1 MADATERLLLQV
13 DASIE
18 LLRRELAA
26 GEQPMDR
33 LERRAASMAGNV
45 DRSIGNMGSR
55 FGDFARLADDAAKQA
70 ERSFTA
76 SYQQIQRIAGQ
87 SMKGPTIAGGAN
99 LGIDDLR
106 AQQAAAAQQAQ
117 AYRLIGEAAERAAA
131 KNRDTSEATRLFIQA
146 TAASRIE
153 AEQAAAALA
162 QEAGALE
169 RVQIELM
176 QSAEAAELF
185 VTRHQ
190 RVAEAAAEE
199 RRLAA
204 AADEAARSQHA
215 LAAAANA
222 LRTAID
228 PMYVAQQR
236 FDMELTRAETL
247 LAAGVISQREY
258 AAAVGQ
264 ARSALQQLAA
274 QLSGATDRE
283 EQLAIATSKAAAAE
297 ERMTNEVHQLRAA
310 LDPMFAAQQRFDN
323 EMDRAERLLAAG
335 AITTR
340 EYANALLL
348 ARTNLYD
355 HARAIPTASQ
365 ATARLTEEQR
375 RAMAAM
381 QANRFAMQGLSYQA
395 QDTFTQLSMGANIF
409 NVIAIQGAQAA
420 GQLSFLQ
427 GATGSLQARAAKFA
441 QFMLGPWGLAITA
454 GLMVVG
460 ALTKH
465 VDLLDNKLDNAID
478 KMKRDADQTALT
490 EKAKKRFALSI
501 EGVTAAI
508 AEQTKALDAAARSEE
523 SAAERSNIAAKQKMA
538 EALAV
543 RQATAARLAEA
554 VAMEESLKSSPLTN
568 AYLSQNGERDQLQR
582 RITELQAAATQADAA
597 VTRQQQ
603 IVNETRVDLAQEAA
617 RRATDPIA
625 RINRL
630 YDQQAQAAERA
641 ARQEARRGAVVDA
654 NLIRQLAGIERNRQ
668 AELKAEQDRQS
679 AARAGGGA
687 ANRQFGREID
697 VAGARQIIASLG
709 GRVTSATRSRAEQ
722 ERLWAEKQAG
732 RHNGPV
738 AKPGTSSHEHG
749 QALDVAYG
757 PGISV
762 ASIRKAFNDA
772 GVRLRK
778 ILNEPGQRV
787 FHVEWGKAGRA
798 GPSAETLQ
806 RRAVAAERKELRDEN
821 AFGKEILQARRK
833 IMDATARTAT
843 TAERE
848 ALAQE
853 EINAEAETE
862 RLAIGNR
869 LKAGDLTVAEALHLS
884 TLNETIR
891 KERLRGIEIDR
902 ATRQIDRQYDAMA
915 EEGASRLDVLRIQQ
929 ETAATERDRRRIARE
944 ILDLEQQM
952 RRQAL
957 ERVRDSSQDPDA
969 VLSAKRQLDRL
980 PEVEQAEDKRFDQQA
995 ASPFEQYRDR
1005 LKAATSDTT
1014 NQLQAIAVDGFG
1026 RLEEAGSRA
1035 AAQAVT
1041 DLLGIGGV
1049 AGEVIG
1055 GVIQDLARLA
1065 IQKAVVAA
1073 IGGGV
1078 FGFADGGPTSV
1089 LPGFARGGSL
1099 ARVSGF
1105 AGGGSPG
1112 GLIRGPGNARSDSIL
1127 AMLSNGKGAI
1137 RVSNK
1142 EFIVNGK
1149 ATEEWL
1155 PELAAINSGKLR
1167 KYANGGLVSPS
1178 MPRLR
1183 EPRPNMARLSSAR
1196 DSRLQVDTRVRVEGS
1211 DLLKMTMQETA
1222 VRTVGAAAEP
1232 IMAGA
1237 QTRTLRR
1244 MARTELPG
1252 GWG

>member
-1 MADATERLLLQV
+1 MAEATERLLLQV

-33 LERRAASMAGNV
+33 LERRAASMATNV
-45 DRSIGNMGSR
+45 DRSIGKMGSR
-55 FGDFARLADDAAKQA
+55 FGEFSRMADDAAKRA
-70 ERSFTA
+70 EQSFTA
-76 SYQQIQRIAGQ
+76 SYQQIQRITSQ
-87 SMKGPTIAGGAN
+87 SMKGPTIAGGPN

-106 AQQAAAAQQAQ
+106 TQAAAATQQAQ

-131 KNRDTSEATRLFIQA
+131 STRDTSEATRLFIQA

-153 AEQAAAALA
+153 AEQQAAALA

-169 RVQIELM
+169 RVQIELL
-176 QSAEAAELF
+176 QSAEATELF
-185 VTRHQ
+185 VTRHK

-199 RRLAA
+199 KRLAA
-204 AADEAARSQHA
+204 ASAEAARGQQE

-222 LRTAID
+222 LRTAVD
-228 PMYVAQQR
+228 PMYAAQQR
-236 FDMELTRAETL
+236 FDQELTRAETL
-247 LAAGVISQREY
+247 LRAGVISQREY
-258 AAAVGQ
+258 AAAVDH
-264 ARSALQQLAA
+264 ARVALQQKAA
-274 QLSGATDRE
+274 QASGSADRDQ
-283 EQLAIATSKAAAAE
+283 QLAVAASLAAAAE
-297 ERMTNEVHQLRAA
+297 ERLTTEVHQLRAA
-310 LDPMFAAQQRFDN
+310 LDPMYAAQQRFDN

-427 GATGSLQARAAKFA
+427 GATGSLQARAASFA

-465 VDLLDNKLDNAID
+465 VDLLGNKLDNAVD
-478 KMKRDADQTALT
+478 KMKRDAEQTALT
-490 EKAKKRFALSI
+490 DKAKRLFTTSI
-501 EGVTAAI
+501 EGVSAAI
-508 AEQTKALDAAARSEE
+508 VEQTKALDASARSEE

-554 VAMEESLKSSPLTN
+554 VALEESLKSSPLTN

-582 RITELQAAATQADAA
+582 RIEDLSRESDRAEAA

-603 IVNETRVDLAQEAA
+603 IINETRVDLAQEAA

-641 ARQEARRGAVVDA
+641 ARQEARRGATVDA
-654 NLIRQLAGIERNRQ
+654 NLTRQLAGIERNRQ

-697 VAGARQIIASLG
+697 VAGAREIIASLG

-738 AKPGTSSHEHG
+738 AKPGTSAHEHG

-869 LKAGDLTVAEALHLS
+869 LKAGDLTVAEAVHLS

-891 KERLRGIEIDR
+891 KERLRGIEIEK
-902 ATRQIDRQYDAMA
+902 ATRQIDRQYDVMA

-929 ETAATERDRRRIARE
+929 DTATTERDRRTIARQ

-957 ERVRDSSQDPDA
+957 ERVRDTAQDPEA
-969 VLSAKRQLDRL
+969 VQGAKDRLARL
-980 PEVEQAEDKRFDQQA
+980 PEIEGAEDRRFEQQA
-995 ASPFEQYRDR
+995 AGPMENYRNR
-1005 LKAATSDTT
+1005 LRSATVDTK
-1014 NQLQAIAVDGFG
+1014 NALQSIAVDGFG
-1026 RLEEAGSRA
+1026 KLEDAGSRA

-1049 AGEVIG
+1049 AGEVVG
-1055 GVIQDLARLA
+1055 GIIQDLARLA
-1065 IQKAVVAA
+1065 IQKAIVAS
-1073 IGGGV
+1073 IGGGF
-1078 FGFADGGPTSV
+1078 FGFADGGPLSA
-1089 LPGFARGGSL
+1089 LPGYAHGGSL
-1099 ARVSGF
+1099 SSLPGF

-1112 GLIRGPGNARSDSIL
+1112 GLIRGPGNGRSDSIL
-1127 AMLSNGKGAI
+1127 AMLANGRGAI
-1137 RVSNK
+1137 RVSNR
-1142 EFIVNGK
+1142 EFIVNAK
-1149 ATEEWL
+1149 ATEQWL
-1155 PELAAINSGKLR
+1155 PELAAINSGRLR
-1167 KYANGGLVSPS
+1167 KFANGGLISPS
-1178 MPRLR
+1178 MPSLR
-1183 EPRPNMARLSSAR
+1183 EPRPNMARLQGGRAGR
-1196 DSRLQVDTRVRVEGS
+1196 MLVETRLKVEAS
-1211 DLLKMTMQETA
+1211 DKLMASVEETT
-1222 VRTVGAAAEP
+1222 VRTVTAAAEP

-1237 QTRTLRR
+1237 EGRTISRISR
-1244 MARTELPG
+1244 DDLPG